1 MLPHYLV
8 RQALNKD
15 QTDSAPPS
23 AESAPESILACND
36 LDGLLEPFEPRSLD
50 PLDLLSKDCSL
61 VFSMPKLGT
70 TLITVKHNQDSRHV
84 LVHNSTIHRITILF
98 QPPKKLQVIQRTSFN
113 KLVTSIFCMAKP
125 IINKRKKELLCC
137 WKLQHMD
144 TVRLCVCECVWAGT
158 TVGLPAH

>member
-84 LVHNSTIHRITILF
+84 LVHNSTIHRITISF
-98 QPPKKLQVIQRTSFN
+98 QPLKELQVVQWPSFN
-113 KLVTSIFCMAKP
+113 KLVDLNILHGKNQSLIRA
-125 IINKRKKELLCC
+125 RKSCAARYYSRRI
-137 WKLQHMD
+137 HMKHSWHH
-144 TVRLCVCECVWAGT
+144 LS
-158 TVGLPAH
+158 